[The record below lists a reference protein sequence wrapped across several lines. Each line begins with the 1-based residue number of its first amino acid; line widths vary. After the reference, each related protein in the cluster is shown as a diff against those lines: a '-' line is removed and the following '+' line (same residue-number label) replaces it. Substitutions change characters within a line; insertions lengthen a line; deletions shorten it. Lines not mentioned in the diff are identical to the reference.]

1 MGSVGKKSIVNVAET
16 LYAIVD
22 IETTGGSVSG
32 SRITEVAIL
41 LHNGS
46 EVIDRWTSLVN
57 PEMEIPMHITALTGI
72 DDDMV
77 AKAPVFEQVAEK
89 IYSLLKDKVF
99 VAHNVNFDY
108 SFLRGQLAACG
119 QLWDSPKLCTVR
131 LSRKLLPGLNSY
143 SLGKLCSQVGIN
155 LKDRHRAMGDA
166 LATAELF
173 SMLLSKDSEGIIS
186 GMLRKVSPEQRL
198 PSNVPTNDFAALPEC
213 PGVYYFHDQK
223 GKVIYVGKAINLKKR
238 VASHFT
244 GNNTTLRR
252 QNFLSDIYHISF
264 ERCGSELMA
273 LLLECTEIQKHW
285 PIYNRAL
292 KRFEAK
298 FGLYHYV
305 AVNGYSYLAVGKLPK
320 QQHCLKA
327 FDDEAEAVSFL
338 VDKSR
343 TFDIDPRF
351 CRFGNASVFQ
361 SDLPRP
367 NVDKHNLNVQQLLNE
382 LEGSVEQFVLMLDG
396 RDRNEKGFVWV
407 ENGKVYGMGYLDESL
422 GGDMDQLKDSLAKCR
437 SNYYMLKLVTGYADR
452 YPHKVL
458 YPVVNEKRQLA

>member
-1 MGSVGKKSIVNVAET
+1 MGSVGKKSTVSVVET

-41 LHNGS
+41 LHDGNKVVS
-46 EVIDRWTSLVN
+46 RWSSLIN
-57 PEMEIPMHITALTGI
+57 PEMEIPLHITALTGI
-72 DDDMV
+72 NDDMV
-77 AKAPVFEQVAEK
+77 AKAPVFAEVSEK
-89 IYSLLKDKVF
+89 IYSLLKDKIF

-119 QLWDSPKLCTVR
+119 QPWDAPKLCTVR

-143 SLGKLCSQVGIN
+143 SLGKLCNQVGIN

-173 SMLLSKDSEGIIS
+173 SMLLSRDNDGVIS
-186 GMLRKVSPEQRL
+186 GMVRKVSPEQRL
-198 PSNVPTNDFAALPEC
+198 PSNVPTADFAALPEC

-252 QNFLSDIYHISF
+252 QNFLRDIYHISF

-285 PIYNRAL
+285 PIHNRAL

-298 FGLYHYV
+298 YGLYHYV

-327 FDDEAEAVSFL
+327 FDDEAEAVGFL
-338 VDKSR
+338 ADKSR
-343 TFDIDPRF
+343 SFEIDPRF
-351 CRFGNASVFQ
+351 CRYGNARVFQ
-361 SDLPRP
+361 SDLPLP
-367 NVDKHNLNVQQLLNE
+367 SVDDHNLNVEKLLSELRGSVQQFAVI
-382 LEGSVEQFVLMLDG
+382 LEG
-396 RDRNEKGFVWV
+396 RDQNEKGLVWV

-422 GGDMDQLKDSLAKCR
+422 VRDMDQIKESLMRCK
-437 SNYYMLKLVTGYADR
+437 SNYYMLKLVIGFAER
-452 YPHKVL
+452 FPHKVL
-458 YPVVNEKRQLA
+458 FPLIDDQRQLA

>member
-1 MGSVGKKSIVNVAET
+1 MGSGTKKSRVSVAET

-22 IETTGGSVSG
+22 IETTGGSVSS

-41 LHNGS
+41 VHNGNKIVS
-46 EVIDRWTSLVN
+46 RWSSLIN
-57 PEMEIPMHITALTGI
+57 PEMEIPLHITALTGI
-72 DDDMV
+72 DDAMV
-77 AKAPVFEQVAEK
+77 AKAPIFGEVAEK
-89 IYSLLKDKVF
+89 IYSLLKDKIF

-108 SFLRGQLAACG
+108 SFLRAQLAACG
-119 QLWDSPKLCTVR
+119 QPWDAPKLCTVR
-131 LSRKLLPGLNSY
+131 LSRKLLPGLHSY

-173 SMLLSKDSEGIIS
+173 SMLLGKDTEGLIA

-198 PSNVPTNDFAALPEC
+198 PANVPSTDFAALPEC
-213 PGVYYFHDQK
+213 PGVYYFHNQK
-223 GKVIYVGKAINLKKR
+223 GKVIYIGKAINLKKR

-252 QNFLSDIYHISF
+252 QNFLRDIYHISF

-285 PIYNRAL
+285 PLHNRAL

-305 AVNGYSYLAVGKLPK
+305 AVNGYNYLAIGKLSK
-320 QQHCLKA
+320 QQGCLKT
-327 FDDEAEAVSFL
+327 FDNEVEAVSFL
-338 VDKSR
+338 ADKSR
-343 TFDIDPRF
+343 LFDIDPRF
-351 CRFGNASVFQ
+351 CRYGNASVFQ
-361 SDLPRP
+361 TEVPLP
-367 NVDKHNLNVQQLLNE
+367 NIDEHNLNVEKLLNE
-382 LEGSVEQFVLMLDG
+382 IDESVQQFALMLEG
-396 RDRNEKGFVWV
+396 RDQNEKGIVWV
-407 ENGKVYGMGYLDESL
+407 ENGKVYGMGYLDNSL
-422 GGDMDQLKDSLAKCR
+422 NGDLNQIKEHLTKCR
-437 SNYYMLKLVTGYADR
+437 SNYYMLKLVVGFADK

-458 YPVVNEKRQLA
+458 YPVISAQRQLA